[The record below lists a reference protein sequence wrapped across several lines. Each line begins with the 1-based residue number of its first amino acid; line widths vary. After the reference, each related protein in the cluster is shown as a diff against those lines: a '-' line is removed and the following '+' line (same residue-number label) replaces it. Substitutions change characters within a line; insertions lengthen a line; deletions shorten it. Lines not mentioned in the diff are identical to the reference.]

1 MTAKKNIQPHNY
13 IFVTTTEIQV
23 SSMTAA
29 MEAARKHGVS
39 GHVAV
44 VEIDD
49 KGDGKGGIIN
59 EDFAAIIA
67 TVMN

>member
-1 MTAKKNIQPHNY
+1 
-13 IFVTTTEIQV
+13 
-23 SSMTAA
+23 MTAA
-29 MEAARKHGVS
+29 MEAAHKQGIS
-39 GHVAV
+39 DHVAV

-67 TVMN
+67 TVLN

>member
-1 MTAKKNIQPHNY
+1 MSAKKSTQHNFV
-13 IFVTTTEIQV
+13 FVTTTEIQAP
-23 SSMTAA
+23 SMTAA
-29 MEAARKHGVS
+29 MEAAHKQGIS

-67 TVMN
+67 TVLN